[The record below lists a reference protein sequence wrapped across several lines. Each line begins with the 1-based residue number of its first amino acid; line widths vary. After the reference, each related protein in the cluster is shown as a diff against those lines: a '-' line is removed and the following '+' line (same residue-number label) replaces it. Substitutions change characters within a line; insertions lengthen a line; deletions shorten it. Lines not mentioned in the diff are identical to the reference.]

1 MTTQRRTTA
10 SSAWQ
15 EVGSCQTLIQLHHAL
30 ARLCPARGSDS
41 AWWRDYYLRSA
52 AAYEQIAEI
61 DRGRYYESMYCA
73 GRERRKA
80 EAIAQGATGPVGV

>member
-1 MTTQRRTTA
+1 L
-10 SSAWQ
+10 
-15 EVGSCQTLIQLHHAL
+15 VQLHHAL

-41 AWWRDYYLRSA
+41 AWWRDYYLRCA

-61 DRGRYYESMYCA
+61 DRGRYHESLYCA

-80 EAIAQGATGPVGV
+80 EAIAQGATGPVGGVNETL